1 MKQTLDDFIC
11 TWAKTGGPE
20 IRAYHKN
27 EWCQPAHD
35 DQYIFEMMSL
45 EIFQAGLNWELVL
58 KKRPAF
64 QKAFANF
71 DLNKV
76 AAMTAEDTEN
86 LLQDPNIIRNRL
98 KIQDTVSNAKAF
110 LKIQK
115 EFGSFDHYIWQFV
128 NNRQVNN
135 HIRIPVEIHSKT
147 PLSEKIA
154 KDLKKRGF
162 KFMGPTI
169 TYSFMQAIGL
179 VNDHEISCMDNPG

>member
-1 MKQTLDDFIC
+1 MPETLDDFIC
-11 TWAKTGGPE
+11 TWAKNGGPE

-35 DQYIFEMMSL
+35 DQYIFEMMTL

-64 QKAFANF
+64 HNAFADF
-71 DLNKV
+71 DVTKV
-76 AAMTAEDTEN
+76 EAMTSKDVTR
-86 LLQDPNIIRNRL
+86 LLNDSTIIRNRL
-98 KIQDTVSNAKAF
+98 KIQDTISNAQAF
-110 LKIQK
+110 LAIQN
-115 EFGSFDHYIWQFV
+115 EYGSFANYIWQFV

-135 HIRIPVEIHSKT
+135 HIRIPAEIHAKT

-154 KDLKKRGF
+154 KDLKKHGF

>member
-1 MKQTLDDFIC
+1 MQQTLDDFIC
-11 TWAKTGGPE
+11 TWAKNGGAE
-20 IRAYHKN
+20 IKAYHKN
-27 EWCQPAHD
+27 EWCRPSHD

-64 QKAFANF
+64 QKAFHNF
-71 DLNKV
+71 DIKQV
-76 AAMTAEDTEN
+76 AAMPSTDIES
-86 LLQDPNIIRNRL
+86 LLTDASIIRNRL
-98 KIQDTVSNAKAF
+98 KLQDTMTNAQSF
-110 LKIQK
+110 LKIQA
-115 EFGSFDHYIWQFV
+115 EFGSFDQYIWQFV

-135 HIRIPVEIHSKT
+135 HIRIPAEIHAKT
-147 PLSEKIA
+147 PLSEKIS
-154 KDLKKRGF
+154 KDLKQHGF

>member
-1 MKQTLDDFIC
+1 
-11 TWAKTGGPE
+11 
-20 IRAYHKN
+20 
-27 EWCQPAHD
+27 
-35 DQYIFEMMSL
+35 
-45 EIFQAGLNWELVL
+45 
-58 KKRPAF
+58 
-64 QKAFANF
+64 
-71 DLNKV
+71 
-76 AAMTAEDTEN
+76 MTAEDTEK

-110 LKIQK
+110 FKIQK